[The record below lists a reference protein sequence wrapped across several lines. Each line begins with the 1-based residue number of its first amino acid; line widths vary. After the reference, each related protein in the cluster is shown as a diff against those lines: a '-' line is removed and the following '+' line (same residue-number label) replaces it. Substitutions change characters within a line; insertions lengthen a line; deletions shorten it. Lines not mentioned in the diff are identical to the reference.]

1 MKHVVHYHNWLFLFG
16 FIYYLIIPLVVVC
29 SNKWEDYPGI
39 DNIYLYF
46 KNRYIYGY
54 LTMVILLG
62 LFFLLGSYT
71 PRLCKLK
78 TQMVYCEKIVPSKH
92 FVLLVSPLLLYC
104 QYVIFQNR
112 SYLFQGYLV
121 ELESPFVGT
130 IATTSLFVLFIYLY
144 NKIGIYSKTVD
155 KLLVFFIIEMS
166 IVLLGL
172 GTRMYVIIPII
183 SIFIYLIEN
192 KKISLKRLFTISGFV
207 ILFILAVGIWRM
219 GDKDISIDALLYIGI
234 AEPSLTWI
242 SAISLYDLNEIPL
255 LLFPK
260 QFLSSYINFLPS
272 TLFPNKSELI
282 ASLPLKYDNPL
293 GATSLYT
300 SLIANFGLFGSFL
313 AIFLFGFLLTFIR
326 LRWRTNYGRAYY
338 YCICGIIPFQ
348 LFRDSVEIINKELF
362 FTFLILPCLFILFSN
377 KRKIRFVK

>member
-1 MKHVVHYHNWLFLFG
+1 
-16 FIYYLIIPLVVVC
+16 
-29 SNKWEDYPGI
+29 
-39 DNIYLYF
+39 
-46 KNRYIYGY
+46 
-54 LTMVILLG
+54 
-62 LFFLLGSYT
+62 
-71 PRLCKLK
+71 
-78 TQMVYCEKIVPSKH
+78 
-92 FVLLVSPLLLYC
+92 
-104 QYVIFQNR
+104 
-112 SYLFQGYLV
+112 
-121 ELESPFVGT
+121 
-130 IATTSLFVLFIYLY
+130 
-144 NKIGIYSKTVD
+144 
-155 KLLVFFIIEMS
+155 MS